1 MLYGLTDSQTLKDS
15 ATQFLTEYKGGALV
29 TQLWQ
34 EKKKREESRMGR
46 KKGKK
51 FLRLYKRTNGST
63 EGRTGGILGP
73 K

>member
-34 EKKKREESRMGR
+34 EKQKRGDEKRRRRRKLKGGEERR
-46 KKGKK
+46 KRRK
-51 FLRLYKRTNGST
+51 
-63 EGRTGGILGP
+63 
-73 K
+73 